1 MNALFIGRFQPFH
14 LGHLAVIKKAIKEN
28 DRLFIGIGSSE
39 ANFLPANPFT
49 CSERFRMLEAAL
61 DEAKIPRDKYEIVTV
76 RNIDNFALWVQH
88 LALYIPPFDK
98 VYTGSDTVKYLFEAH
113 NRTSKNPYEI
123 IDIGYLKKTLE
134 ISGTQI
140 RKLMLKKGAWQKLT
154 PKSVASLI
162 EKWDG
167 VSRLKAVQEADK

>member
-39 ANFLPANPFT
+39 ANFRPPNPFT
-49 CSERFRMLEAAL
+49 CSERFQMIEAAL
-61 DEAKIPRDKYEIVTV
+61 EAAKIPREKYEIVTV
-76 RNIDNFALWVQH
+76 RNIDNFALWVRH
-88 LALYIPPFDK
+88 LALYIPPFQK

-123 IDIGYLKKTLE
+123 IDIEYIKKDLK
-134 ISGTQI
+134 ISGTLI
-140 RKLMLKKGAWQKLT
+140 RNLMLKKGAWQKLL
-154 PKSVASLI
+154 PKSVVSLI
-162 EKWDG
+162 GKWDG
-167 VSRLKAVQEADK
+167 VARLKAVQEAEK